1 MLEYNVIL
9 THIIY
14 AYMVTFTLFVCLFN
28 PKYKKTEIYIPYTA
42 RQPKKTPEI
51 WIFAHITQPQVYIYY
66 LEVTGDLQL
75 FGFPHSSE

>member
-14 AYMVTFTLFVCLFN
+14 AYMVTFTLFVCLIQIQKN
-28 PKYKKTEIYIPYTA
+28 RDIHTIYRKTAKK
-42 RQPKKTPEI
+42 KPEI